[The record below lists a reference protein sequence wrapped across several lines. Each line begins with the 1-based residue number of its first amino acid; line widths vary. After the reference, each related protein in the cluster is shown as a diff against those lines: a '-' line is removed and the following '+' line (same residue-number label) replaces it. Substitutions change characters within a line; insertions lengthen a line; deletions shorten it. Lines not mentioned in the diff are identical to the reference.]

1 MLPLLWPLVARRK
14 SPLLHPHPLLWLLP
28 LLHLLKLLL
37 PLPPPLQ
44 PKLLPLLVLPWVRLL
59 APWLALLLMLPTL
72 LATLPRLPLTLPR
85 PLLKPLPRSNLTAR
99 VHPAVDTKSH
109 RKVAFLLAER

>member
-1 MLPLLWPLVARRK
+1 V
-14 SPLLHPHPLLWLLP
+14 
-28 LLHLLKLLL
+28 LLL
-37 PLPPPLQ
+37 T
-44 PKLLPLLVLPWVRLL
+44 
-59 APWLALLLMLPTL
+59 LPTP

>member
-1 MLPLLWPLVARRK
+1 V
-14 SPLLHPHPLLWLLP
+14 
-28 LLHLLKLLL
+28 LLL
-37 PLPPPLQ
+37 T
-44 PKLLPLLVLPWVRLL
+44 
-59 APWLALLLMLPTL
+59 LPTP

-85 PLLKPLPRSNLTAR
+85 LLLTLLPRSNRTAR